1 MGNKKS
7 RLYTSYDFVCV
18 DNNNPCVIV
27 YGGCCMSNDLPKLV
41 NDMNSVNCR
50 VMIVHV
56 SKTPDKVFL
65 FEEYSK

>member
-1 MGNKKS
+1 MNKKS

-18 DNNNPCVIV
+18 DNNKHCVIV
-27 YGGCCMSNDLPKLV
+27 YGGCCMSFDLPKLV
-41 NDMNSVNCR
+41 NDMSSVNCR

-65 FEEYSK
+65 LEEYSK